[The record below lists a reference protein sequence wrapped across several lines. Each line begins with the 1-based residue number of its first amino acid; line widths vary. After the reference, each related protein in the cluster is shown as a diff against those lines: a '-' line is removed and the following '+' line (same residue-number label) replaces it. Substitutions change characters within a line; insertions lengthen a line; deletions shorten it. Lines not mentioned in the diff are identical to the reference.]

1 MTAHPRKSLST
12 AERAVKYADA
22 FKAAGYKVCAVKI
35 NGREIEV
42 VTEEHREDVNTAD
55 LVNP

>member
-1 MTAHPRKSLST
+1 MTT

-22 FKAAGYKVCAVKI
+22 FKAAGYKVFSVKI

-42 VTEEHREDVNTAD
+42 VTEEPREGLNTAD
-55 LVNP
+55 VVVP